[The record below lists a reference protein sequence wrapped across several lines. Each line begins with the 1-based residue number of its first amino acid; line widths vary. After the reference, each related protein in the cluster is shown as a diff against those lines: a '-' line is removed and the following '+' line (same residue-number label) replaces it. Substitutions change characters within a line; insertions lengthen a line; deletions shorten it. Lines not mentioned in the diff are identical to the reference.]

1 MGLKFGG
8 LIGDDEKCASR
19 GVMGDNE
26 SMMSRDAFSKV
37 GGGGGTL
44 GGGDKWVLMQSLID
58 EVDGMDEVEVPFV
71 DGVLEGALGA
81 LGDEH

>member
-1 MGLKFGG
+1 MQQRQVSLWASSKLYGIGLKFGG

-26 SMMSRDAFSKV
+26 RVMSKDAFSID

-44 GGGDKWVLMQSLID
+44 GGGDKWVLI
-58 EVDGMDEVEVPFV
+58 
-71 DGVLEGALGA
+71 
-81 LGDEH
+81 